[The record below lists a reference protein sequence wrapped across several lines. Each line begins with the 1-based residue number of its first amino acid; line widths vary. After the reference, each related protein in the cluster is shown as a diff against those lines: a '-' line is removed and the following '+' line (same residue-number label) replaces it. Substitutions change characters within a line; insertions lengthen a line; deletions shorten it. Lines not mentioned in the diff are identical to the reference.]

1 MAAKSTVDNLKG
13 DVELVYTSF
22 KAAMSCDA
30 EVNCKRD
37 DPGSLTTVADL
48 FPAGDNDAL
57 SDFCTKLLKAMCSIL
72 SAEGQVKPKALQEQS
87 LVKFHRLK
95 LEKLPLIWQS
105 LSAGLELPP
114 VNPFQQQAV
123 NRHLFQRLVINV
135 AKSRKPA
142 VASRTHR
149 SQLTTE
155 EDNAIRY
162 VRGYVAILNKY
173 RKLESANAVHFV
185 KCLSNMASL
194 GEESSY
200 YEYTLEWL
208 VNIDRGGLFYI
219 NDSTFSFFKA
229 IEIKTQG
236 LLPKNLA
243 ARGDVLDKSK
253 NDLIQIVDDEDVE
266 FLWSVLSIDIPDE
279 AGAAKLLNDIVNM
292 WETIR
297 GFAVVSNWL
306 EQYKIAQKHTVKK
319 SKRLR
324 KKLQEWIPEAYFCL
338 QCMQGHLSVRS
349 WLRRSNST
357 HVLRNDQNYAPC
369 CANLAQRAM

>member
-30 EVNCKRD
+30 EVNCQRD
-37 DPGSLTTVADL
+37 GPDSLTTVADL

-57 SDFCTKLLKAMCSIL
+57 SDFCTELLKAMRSIL
-72 SAEGQVKPKALQEQS
+72 SAERQVKPKAFQEQS

-95 LEKLPLIWQS
+95 LEKLQLIWQT

-123 NRHLFQRLVINV
+123 NRHLFQRLVINA

-142 VASRTHR
+142 VASRKHR

-162 VRGYVAILNKY
+162 ASGYVAMKLLNKY
-173 RKLESANAVHFV
+173 RKLETANAVHFV
-185 KCLSNMASL
+185 ECFSNMASL

-229 IEIKTQG
+229 IEIKTQA
-236 LLPKNLA
+236 LLPQHLA
-243 ARGDVLDKSK
+243 AKGDVPDKSK
-253 NDLIQIVDDEDVE
+253 NDLIQKIVDDEDVE

-292 WETIR
+292 WVTIR

-324 KKLQEWIPEAYFCL
+324 KKLKE
-338 QCMQGHLSVRS
+338 
-349 WLRRSNST
+349 
-357 HVLRNDQNYAPC
+357 
-369 CANLAQRAM
+369 